1 MGAIAGVLEM
11 MVRLQDRAGRPAG
24 GTAGPV
30 DLAHLDRATFGDAEL
45 RREVLAMF
53 DRQAVKL
60 MAEIAAAPDPHTRR
74 EAAHTLRGAALGI
87 GANAVAGACAEIE
100 ESAGDPDDLKGAL
113 ARLAIRVAE
122 ARLAIGGLLAKDGA

>member
-1 MGAIAGVLEM
+1 MRTKAGALEM

-30 DLAHLDRATFGDAEL
+30 DLAHLDRATFGNAEL

-60 MAEIAAAPDPHTRR
+60 MAEIAAARDTHTRR
-74 EAAHTLRGAALGI
+74 EAAHTLRGAALAI

-100 ESAGDPDDLKGAL
+100 ESAGDADELKGAL

-122 ARLAIGGLLAKDGA
+122 ARLAIGGMLAKDGS